1 MQRLNI
7 LVGGPID
14 LWPQELIEGNI
25 PGEWLGVDRGALRL
39 MEHGIKPLV
48 AIGDFDSISGDEK
61 ALVAKQLA
69 DIRVARPEKDDTD
82 TQLALTIAM
91 DEFDATEIFVYGA
104 TGGRIDHFLA
114 NVWTVTEP
122 RFATIVERV
131 RMVDNGNTLRFYL
144 PGEHAIIKEAGK
156 KYLAFMN
163 LTPVENLT
171 LIDELYPLTNWSSV
185 APKAWTSN
193 EFTSDVNHFKFDSGI
208 MLVMQCQ
215 DVQKIF

>member
-7 LVGGPID
+7 LVGGPTD
-14 LWPQELIEGNI
+14 LWPEALVAGEI
-25 PGEWLGVDRGALRL
+25 PGDWLGVDRGAIRL
-39 MEHGIKPLV
+39 LEHGITPLV
-48 AIGDFDSISGDEK
+48 AIGDFDSISKDEK
-61 ALVAKQLA
+61 NTVAQQLR
-69 DIRVARPEKDDTD
+69 DIRVAQPEKDDTD

-91 DEFDATEIFVYGA
+91 TEFAAEEIYVYGA

-114 NVWTVTEP
+114 NVWTVTEA
-122 RFATIVERV
+122 RFAPIVERV
-131 RMVDNGNTLRFYL
+131 RMIDNGNSLRFYL
-144 PGEHAIIKEAGK
+144 PGEHAITKEVDK

-163 LTPVENLT
+163 LTPVTNLT

-193 EFTSDVNHFKFDSGI
+193 EFTSAVNHFKFDTGI
-208 MLVMQCQ
+208 MLVMQCR